1 MASQDILSRLK
12 QNGWRNIGKVYGRHA
27 HLVHPD
33 RHGVITL
40 PSSSVPGTHAA
51 SSSRPAIDAAMA
63 ILSRRN
69 LAMPCYY
76 ATFLP
81 EQQGFSVLFPDI
93 PGCQTHG
100 ATPSEAF
107 AMAVDAL
114 SGHLEA
120 LAANNETLPVPSDAV
135 SAFAHLQAMC
145 AEYGII
151 LPEHFAATSLQLIPA
166 LEQDS
171 TLVRVSVSF
180 RRSALTMIDRKAE
193 AAGMTRSGFLAAA
206 AASYVIEREDRKG
219 PLPKTVLR

>member
-1 MASQDILSRLK
+1 
-12 QNGWRNIGKVYGRHA
+12 
-27 HLVHPD
+27 
-33 RHGVITL
+33 
-40 PSSSVPGTHAA
+40 
-51 SSSRPAIDAAMA
+51 
-63 ILSRRN
+63 
-69 LAMPCYY
+69 MPCYY
-76 ATFLP
+76 AAFLP

-100 ATPSEAF
+100 ETPSEAF

-120 LAANNETLPVPSDAV
+120 LAANNETLPIPSDAT
-135 SAFAHLQAMC
+135 SAFALLQTMC
-145 AEYGII
+145 TEYGVT
-151 LPEHFAATSLQLIPA
+151 LPEDFAATSLQLIPA

-206 AASYVIEREDRKG
+206 AARYVIERKDNVT
-219 PLPKTVLR
+219 PSQDTPSC

>member
-12 QNGWRNIGKVYGRHA
+12 QDGWRNVGKAYGRHA
-27 HLVHPD
+27 HLVHPS

-40 PSSSVPGTHAA
+40 PSPMAGAHMSSP
-51 SSSRPAIDAAMA
+51 SRPAIDAAMA

-69 LAMPCYY
+69 VAMPCYY
-76 ATFLP
+76 AAFLP

-100 ATPSEAF
+100 ETPSEAF

-114 SGHLEA
+114 SGHLET
-120 LAANNETLPVPSDAV
+120 LAANNEPLPTPSNTT
-135 SAFAHLQAMC
+135 SAFVQLQAMC
-145 AEYGII
+145 AEYGIT
-151 LPEHFAATSLQLIPA
+151 LPEHFTETSLQLIPA

-193 AAGMTRSGFLAAA
+193 AVGMTRSGFLAAA
-206 AASYVIEREDRKG
+206 AANYVIEREDNPSIPTQETKSR
-219 PLPKTVLR
+219 